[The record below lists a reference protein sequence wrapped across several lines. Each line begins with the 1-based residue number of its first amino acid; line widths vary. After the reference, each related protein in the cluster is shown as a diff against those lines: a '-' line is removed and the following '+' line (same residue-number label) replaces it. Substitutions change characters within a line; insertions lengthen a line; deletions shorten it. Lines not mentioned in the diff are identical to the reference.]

1 MNRKD
6 LRELAEDPRFI
17 PGIYNY
23 CDRWCERCPFTSRC
37 LLYATEKEDSA
48 NDPAARDISNAAF
61 WDNLHAIFE
70 QTKLMLVE
78 IAEERGIDLNAV
90 DVSEEEE
97 RHRRRQKKARK
108 DELAR
113 QSFSYI
119 KTVDK
124 WFKREKRSFK
134 EKAKEL
140 GRSVLMGI
148 PGQDP
153 EAEASDLSDAV
164 EVIRWYQHQIHV
176 KLMRA
181 LIGAADVEEEEDEEG
196 VSTHDSDGSAKVAL
210 IGIDRSIAAWARL
223 REHFPD
229 RADAI
234 LDLLVNLERLRRRT
248 ETKFPRARAFRRP
261 GFDDDTPAG

>member
-1 MNRKD
+1 MNAKNVRKM
-6 LRELAEDPRFI
+6 AEDSRFI
-17 PGIYNY
+17 SGIYNY

-37 LLYATEKEDSA
+37 LLYATEEEDSA
-48 NDPAARDISNAAF
+48 NDPAVRDINNAAF
-61 WDNLHAIFE
+61 WDNLRDIFE
-70 QTKLMLVE
+70 QAKQMLVE
-78 IAEERGIDLNAV
+78 MAEERGIDLSAV

-97 RHRRRQKKARK
+97 KHRRRQKTARK

-119 KTVDK
+119 KAVDK

-134 EKAKEL
+134 QKAKDL
-140 GRSVLMGI
+140 RRSVIMEI

-153 EAEASDLSDAV
+153 EAEADDLSDAV
-164 EVIRWYQHQIHV
+164 EVIRWYQHQIYV

-181 LIGAADVEEEEDEEG
+181 LTGTAEVEEGDDEEG
-196 VSTHDSDGSAKVAL
+196 VSTHDADGSAKVAL

-223 REHFPD
+223 RDHFPE

-234 LDLLVNLERLRRRT
+234 LDLLVNLERMRRRT
-248 ETKFPRARAFRRP
+248 EAKFPRARAFKRP
-261 GFDDDTPAG
+261 GFDDAEPPN